1 MKSIG
6 INLTTNTMSGNN
18 KNTILKYL
26 IEEEEMKAEIKDTR
40 KHIKDLEGEY
50 EFLLTREPNE
60 VKYIASVKNHIDNL
74 YEKLDQLYRKLD
86 NETN

>member
-1 MKSIG
+1 MEIKH
-6 INLTTNTMSGNN
+6 L
-18 KNTILKYL
+18 LK
-26 IEEEEMKAEIKDTR
+26 EEEMKAEIKDTR

-86 NETN
+86 NETY

>member
-1 MKSIG
+1 MEIKH
-6 INLTTNTMSGNN
+6 L
-18 KNTILKYL
+18 LK
-26 IEEEEMKAEIKDTR
+26 EEEMKAEIKDTR

-60 VKYIASVKNHIDNL
+60 VKYIASIKNHIDNL

-86 NETN
+86 NETH

>member
-1 MKSIG
+1 
-6 INLTTNTMSGNN
+6 MSGNN
-18 KNTILKYL
+18 KNIKFKYL
-26 IEEEEMKAEIKDTR
+26 TREEEVKAEIKDTR

-74 YEKLDQLYRKLD
+74 YENLDQLYRKWD
-86 NETN
+86 NEIN

>member
-1 MKSIG
+1 MNKQ
-6 INLTTNTMSGNN
+6 NT
-18 KNTILKYL
+18 KFKYL
-26 IEEEEMKAEIKDTR
+26 TREEEVKAEIKDTR

-74 YEKLDQLYRKLD
+74 YEKLDQLYRKWD
-86 NETN
+86 NEIN

>member
-1 MKSIG
+1 MEIKH
-6 INLTTNTMSGNN
+6 L
-18 KNTILKYL
+18 LK
-26 IEEEEMKAEIKDTR
+26 EEEMKAEIKDTR

-74 YEKLDQLYRKLD
+74 YENLDQLYKKLD
-86 NETN
+86 NETY

>member
-1 MKSIG
+1 MEIKH
-6 INLTTNTMSGNN
+6 L
-18 KNTILKYL
+18 LK
-26 IEEEEMKAEIKDTR
+26 EEEMKAEIKDTR

-86 NETN
+86 NEIN